1 MASITS
7 SSPPIT
13 EARSLLAGG
22 GPFWSDE
29 DAGSCATGGVAEGVD
44 GCGTK
49 VDGVGLTGVV
59 RGRGGAVA
67 AKARPGEGVVGR
79 GSLDGGVLAVES
91 GGRED
96 RRGCPKSEARED
108 TETSAAVEC
117 FASSLGCLGDSR
129 GS

>member
-1 MASITS
+1 M
-7 SSPPIT
+7 T
-13 EARSLLAGG
+13 EARSLWTGG

-29 DAGSCATGGVAEGVD
+29 DAGSCATGGIARGVND
-44 GCGTK
+44 CGTK
-49 VDGVGLTGVV
+49 VEGVGRTGVA

-67 AKARPGEGVVGR
+67 AKARPGEGVVGN
-79 GSLDGGVLAVES
+79 GSRDGGVLAVES

-117 FASSLGCLGDSR
+117 FVSSLGCLGDSR
-129 GS
+129 GF